1 MRDAPLRF
9 PLALLALLTLPL
21 LLAGCGE
28 AEPGAASDS
37 GVRGSVLLGPQ
48 CPVES
53 VDEPCEDAPAARV
66 AVLVSRALPGE
77 AYGAG
82 EPVGRTRTDA
92 DGRFELALPPG
103 EYVVTAE
110 AGMSCEFMDA
120 RVSAGDWT
128 EVDVPCDTGIRGPAT
143 SGG

>member
-1 MRDAPLRF
+1 MRDAPLRV
-9 PLALLALLTLPL
+9 PLGLLTLL
-21 LLAGCGE
+21 TLSLFLVGCGE

-53 VDEPCEDAPAARV
+53 VDEPCEDQPASRV

-82 EPVGRTRTDA
+82 EPVSRTRTDA
-92 DGRFELALPPG
+92 EGRFEVALPPG

-120 RVSAGDWT
+120 RVREGSWT
-128 EVDVPCDTGIRGPAT
+128 EVDVPCDTGIRGPASST
-143 SGG
+143 G